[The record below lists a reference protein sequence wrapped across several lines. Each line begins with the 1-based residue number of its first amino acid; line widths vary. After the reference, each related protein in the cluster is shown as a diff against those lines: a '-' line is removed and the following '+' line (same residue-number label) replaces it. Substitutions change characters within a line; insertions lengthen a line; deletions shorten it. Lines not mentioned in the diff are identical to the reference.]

1 VIEQLALSLNEPI
14 IPVVDISHVTP
25 EEMPRLSRQSQLI
38 LNRLRCGPARNTEL
52 VEIAVRY
59 GARLLDLRRS
69 GFRITTELDRASG
82 VAVYRLVG
90 GPCA

>member
-1 VIEQLALSLNEPI
+1 MTQQLSLTLNDPI
-14 IPVVDISHVTP
+14 IPVVDPHVTP

-38 LNRLRCGPARNTEL
+38 LDRLRCGPARNTEL

-69 GFRITTELDRASG
+69 GFVITTELDRASG

-90 GPCA
+90 EPCA